1 MFGPR
6 TYETRHATSRR
17 PFLGGFVRRGALS
30 PVRRGEWTEGV
41 ARGPPVSETTW
52 ESNKKWRR
60 RRPLPLARHSP
71 SSRNPSGLPFPCGA
85 KPSSRLRVEQSGWQV
100 RRAPAML
107 VVRRAPTAAGAA
119 PHQSPT
125 AGPFDYEPAVFCHC
139 AKKAALWISWS
150 DDNPGRRYF
159 KCYHGRVS
167 P

>member
-71 SSRNPSGLPFPCGA
+71 SSRNPSGLPFPCGV

-125 AGPFDYEPAVFCHC
+125 AGARSTTSQPCSATARRRQRCGSPGAMTIRDGG
-139 AKKAALWISWS
+139 ISS
-150 DDNPGRRYF
+150 ATMLG
-159 KCYHGRVS
+159 
-167 P
+167 